1 MHSIV
6 LLKNLLL
13 STSTFNQ
20 LKYEKD
26 KKRHGKIVA
35 GLVGKI
41 VLYAMGLFFC
51 VMLSIGFGA
60 WGFASSIPS
69 ACAIIITFMEFF
81 FCLLKT
87 NGYLFARSG
96 YDMIMSLPF
105 SVKTVVSSR
114 FLYMYIK
121 NLPWVLLISCS
132 MMIGYG
138 IFAKPLFIVYIIWI
152 LFTLLLPMIPMVLA
166 AFIGAG
172 IAAVSS
178 GFRHKNI
185 VQTILTFA
193 LVLLAFSSRFIID
206 KIFSDDKVLETIQK
220 LSSATDNIKN
230 VYLPVTWFEKSITEL
245 NVLSM
250 LLFVVSAL
258 IVFEAAFLI
267 VSRFYRQ
274 INTRLLAGASRKKYS
289 LKGLS
294 VRSQVASIT
303 FKEFRH
309 FVSSTNYIVN
319 FGIGI
324 ILCMILIILSL
335 VIGLDKIIMFI
346 AKGHYVDPRIILPA
360 VPMIV
365 FFLTGMAS
373 STSVSYSL
381 EGNNLW
387 IYKSLPVSFRTLLN
401 GKMLFN
407 LCLVLPITL
416 IGDVVL
422 GIRSAGTPLE
432 IGLCVL
438 CGIFQSLYC
447 TSWGMLLGILLPKF
461 NWKVDIEV
469 IKSSASVS
477 LYMLPN
483 MLITL
488 ALGVVSVIF
497 GQMIGVVPMLAC
509 ISGIYFVLALVPY
522 IILLVK
528 TSAKKS
534 A

>member
-6 LLKNLLL
+6 LLKNLFL

-35 GLVGKI
+35 GQVGRI

-178 GFRHKNI
+178 GFRHKNMKETI
-185 VQTILTFA
+185 VCRVLTGPTGSGKSDLA
-193 LVLLAFSSRFIID
+193 MLLAKENGWDSEEEQKFLSDLYDAHKTEEDPTKKKKLGDIPIIAED
-206 KIFSDDKVLETIQK
+206 LGTLTPVTEKLLEDAGYPGMKVLQYAFDWTEYSYY
-220 LSSATDNIKN
+220 LPYNHIKN
-230 VYLPVTWFEKSITEL
+230 CVVYTGTHDNTTTRAWIEEISDHDRDLARRYIHSENTDYGTFVWDMIREAYRSVADLCIIPMQDYLVKGKEARINHPGTLGENWKWRLQPNF
-245 NVLSM
+245 LS
-250 LLFVVSAL
+250 
-258 IVFEAAFLI
+258 
-267 VSRFYRQ
+267 
-274 INTRLLAGASRKKYS
+274 KD
-289 LKGLS
+289 LS
-294 VRSQVASIT
+294 NS
-303 FKEFRH
+303 
-309 FVSSTNYIVN
+309 
-319 FGIGI
+319 
-324 ILCMILIILSL
+324 
-335 VIGLDKIIMFI
+335 
-346 AKGHYVDPRIILPA
+346 
-360 VPMIV
+360 
-365 FFLTGMAS
+365 
-373 STSVSYSL
+373 
-381 EGNNLW
+381 
-387 IYKSLPVSFRTLLN
+387 IYKLA
-401 GKMLFN
+401 K
-407 LCLVLPITL
+407 
-416 IGDVVL
+416 
-422 GIRSAGTPLE
+422 
-432 IGLCVL
+432 
-438 CGIFQSLYC
+438 LY
-447 TSWGMLLGILLPKF
+447 GRIPKADE
-461 NWKVDIEV
+461 KE
-469 IKSSASVS
+469 
-477 LYMLPN
+477 
-483 MLITL
+483 
-488 ALGVVSVIF
+488 
-497 GQMIGVVPMLAC
+497 
-509 ISGIYFVLALVPY
+509 
-522 IILLVK
+522 
-528 TSAKKS
+528 KK